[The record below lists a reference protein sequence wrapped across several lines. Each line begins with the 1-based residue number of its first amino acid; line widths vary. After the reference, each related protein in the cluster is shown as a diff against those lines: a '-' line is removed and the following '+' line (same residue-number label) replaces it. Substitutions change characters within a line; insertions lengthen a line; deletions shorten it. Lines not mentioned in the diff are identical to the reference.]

1 MKNVTTNTSSS
12 NNKNP
17 RFPAFAGNDGKQ
29 LLKNNIAHFLFFSFI
44 VVLLAACTVRLISPY
59 NAALVSDLNNVQNQ
73 VNALLLDIK
82 QNINTSKASYDNYKT
97 QYAQIEAEMITII
110 SNVSAIPK
118 SGVTVKQL
126 KILQHSLAEMEEMH
140 QKGFKSAREVT
151 VIQQTLNDDFTAIY
165 RLQYMKQEYGAK
177 EGAQ

>member
-1 MKNVTTNTSSS
+1 
-12 NNKNP
+12 
-17 RFPAFAGNDGKQ
+17 
-29 LLKNNIAHFLFFSFI
+29 
-44 VVLLAACTVRLISPY
+44 
-59 NAALVSDLNNVQNQ
+59 
-73 VNALLLDIK
+73 LDIK